1 MRLLGQL
8 LTITAVVLFNI
19 LLLNLIIAILANTY
33 SIFDARSSGLY
44 LAKILS
50 SRDELNYD
58 QSFGA
63 FLFSIPVI
71 NLIQVPV
78 LPIAMSFRYGN
89 EVLMKINN
97 YLLIAQYT
105 LFMIIL
111 FLAFIVVSFVMI
123 PMAWIVGIG
132 DKMATLSSLKTGHQK
147 LLNVWLFIPFGPI
160 ILVMDVIADLYY
172 FWQNNYR

>member
-33 SIFDARSSGLY
+33 SIFDGRSNGLY

-58 QSFGA
+58 TSFGA
-63 FLFSIPVI
+63 FLLSIPVI

-78 LPIAMSFRYGN
+78 LPIAMSFPYGN

-97 YLLIAQYT
+97 GLMIA
-105 LFMIIL
+105 
-111 FLAFIVVSFVMI
+111 
-123 PMAWIVGIG
+123 
-132 DKMATLSSLKTGHQK
+132 
-147 LLNVWLFIPFGPI
+147 
-160 ILVMDVIADLYY
+160 
-172 FWQNNYR
+172 